1 MRRSQDAG
9 STAVAASLRH
19 HIYERNRLK
28 RPLAMLQVL
37 DRLQFFRHRRVELRL
52 RCLKPRQTAWP
63 LLDQTYIPG
72 QALQALQGQ
81 FRLELQNLVLGLLVL
96 ERRVVDSLSPLKLS
110 S

>member
-1 MRRSQDAG
+1 TG

-37 DRLQFFRHRRVELRL
+37 DRLQFFRHRRAALRL
-52 RCLKPRQTAWP
+52 RCLRPRQTDWP
-63 LLDQTYIPG
+63 LLTQTYLPG
-72 QALQALQGQ
+72 PALRAELGI
-81 FRLELQNLVLGLLVL
+81 FRLDVQKLVLGLLVL